1 MVNTKEAEMI
11 AFLEGLLNQ
20 KSSINLYG
28 AILLLK
34 EKYGNSK

>member
-1 MVNTKEAEMI
+1 MSKEAEMI
-11 AFLEGLLNQ
+11 KFLEGLLNQ
-20 KSSINLYG
+20 KSGINLYG